1 MQAGLWG
8 NARTAS
14 GWWRLIREH
23 GAVSDF
29 VSTGVSST
37 GKRYNISLSAKVIE
51 LDNEPH
57 LLVHIVNI
65 TDREQARIALPPTR
79 ALPQHRRQRRRR
91 HLPRRSGNPGVRRI
105 QRGRLPR
112 RGYSARRSSEASAWP
127 TSKAK
132 WGRNP
137 SPAC

>member
-1 MQAGLWG
+1 MVA
-8 NARTAS
+8 
-14 GWWRLIREH
+14 LIREH

-65 TDREQARIALPPTR
+65 TDREQARIALAANEER
-79 ALPQHRRQRRRR
+79 Y
-91 HLPRRSGNPGVRRI
+91 RSIVANAGDGIFPVD
-105 QRGRLPR
+105 P
-112 RGYSARRSSEASAWP
+112 E
-127 TSKAK
+127 TMEFVE
-132 WGRNP
+132 
-137 SPAC
+137 